1 MIQILKESGPENEK
15 AAIKLEYYNTSPKFM
30 EESYEIEL
38 KVTPAR
44 ELYGPSKCFE
54 MNKKPRGL
62 FLLINNLSSIITK
75 ESLRFKN
82 IFEQLLFDVELLYD
96 KTANEMKEKFESL
109 AKDKRLLEDQ
119 ALVVMIIS
127 HGYNDKVEGVDKKV
141 LSVRSIV
148 DIFSEDNCKLLSR
161 KPKLFFFNCCRDS
174 KYLKRFKFILKSS
187 VYILINFLKII
198 YWLMIS
204 AIKIF
209 YYCNVFFGVKSENEG

>member
-1 MIQILKESGPENEK
+1 MEQQEQRRMFVNQLNEFCNLVVLNKEFWNELRQHSYNEYLKEVEKFKDESAKKTFIFLEFTRGRSSCNEMIQILKESGPENEK

-127 HGYNDKVEGVDKKV
+127 HGYNDKVEGVDKK
-141 LSVRSIV
+141 SFERKI
-148 DIFSEDNCKLLSR
+148 NC
-161 KPKLFFFNCCRDS
+161 
-174 KYLKRFKFILKSS
+174 
-187 VYILINFLKII
+187 
-198 YWLMIS
+198 
-204 AIKIF
+204 
-209 YYCNVFFGVKSENEG
+209 